1 MKRLLFIL
9 LILVFVSCNVNS
21 KKSVDDVLSFKDFET
36 YLMENEVADDDII
49 ISISDFID
57 SVNDCRDNVNKYYLL
72 SKSYNILGYCHYTT
86 CHFDDALKCY
96 INALKFSDKIKDN
109 NHNIKGDIYKNIAD
123 VFYDC
128 ENYTL
133 SKDLYFKSLDYCL
146 TSLDSNNIVHDYRRI
161 GNICYYLSENE
172 NPDTLQYYMQ
182 KSMNFSQKEEP
193 LISALYM
200 ALTTAFH
207 QKEKLEGLSPNRMK
221 GISLLPDN
229 RIAMNYSLNNY
240 LSVLYQIEG
249 DIDGAIKHSKI
260 VLNSNDIKKQMSAHR
275 QLSNL
280 YLIKGDTALSVCHS
294 LKYDSINEIF
304 SEFKRKS
311 LSAENLLYEY
321 ERDNQYAEKK
331 KGNIHVVYLAFSLII
346 ILTSSIFFIIKRK
359 RNASSKDDFSERWN
373 RFISSE
379 IFILIKDKCESES
392 DLSAT
397 NVSASM
403 ICLKENEK
411 MNLEKEINLCF
422 NDFVNEIRTTFPE
435 LNKGEIDYCMLSL
448 LSISEI
454 HKAALLGLSYQGCVS
469 RKKRVAEK
477 TKMSNINEELLSF
490 LQKHNRNIF

>member
-1 MKRLLFIL
+1 MWRLLSL
-9 LILVFVSCNVNS
+9 LIFFAIISCNNKVE
-21 KKSVDDVLSFKDFET
+21 KSLSNTQLFKDFDI
-36 YLMENEVADDDII
+36 YFLRNEVADEGMII
-49 ISISDFID
+49 FINAFID
-57 SVNDCRDNVNKYYLL
+57 SVNDCRGNVNKYYLL
-72 SKSYNILGYCHYTT
+72 SKSHNILGYCYYTKSY
-86 CHFDDALKCY
+86 FDDALKCY
-96 INALKFSDKIKDN
+96 INALKFSDMIKDN
-109 NHNIKGDIYKNIAD
+109 NYNIKGDIYRNIAD

-128 ENYTL
+128 ESFIL
-133 SKDLYFKSLDYCL
+133 SKELYFKSLVYCL
-146 TSLDSNNIVHDYRRI
+146 NSLDSNIIVHDYRRI

-182 KSMNFSQKEEP
+182 KSMNYARNEEP
-193 LISALYM
+193 LVSALYM

-221 GISLLPDN
+221 GISFLPDN
-229 RIAMNYSLNNY
+229 RVAMNYSLNNY

-260 VLNSNDIKKQMSAHR
+260 ALNSADMKKQMSAHR

-280 YLIKGDTALSVCHS
+280 YLISGDTASSVYHD

-304 SEFKRKS
+304 SEFKRKV
-311 LSAENLLYEY
+311 LATENLLHDY
-321 ERDNQYAEKK
+321 ERENQYVENKRE
-331 KGNIHVVYLAFSLII
+331 NTYIIYLTLSLVVILI
-346 ILTSSIFFIIKRK
+346 SSIFFIIKRK
-359 RNASSKDDFSERWN
+359 RNTSSKEDFSERWN

-403 ICLKENEK
+403 ICLNEKEK

-422 NDFVNEIRTTFPE
+422 NDFVNKIRTTFPK

-448 LSISEI
+448 LSVSEI
-454 HKAALLGLSYQGCVS
+454 HKSALLGLSYQGCVG

-477 TKMSNINEELLSF
+477 TKMNNINEGLLSF
-490 LQKHNRNIF
+490 LHKHNRNII

>member
-1 MKRLLFIL
+1 MIRLLLFS
-9 LILVFVSCNVNS
+9 LVISFVSCNINVKNS
-21 KKSVDDVLSFKDFET
+21 LEDIPLFDDFET
-36 YLMENEVADDDII
+36 YFSRNEVAGDEMIL
-49 ISISDFID
+49 SISDFVD
-57 SVNDCRDNVNKYYLL
+57 SVNDGKDDANKYYLL
-72 SKSYNILGYCHYTT
+72 SESYNMLGYCHYTN
-86 CHFDDALKCY
+86 CQFDDAIKCY

-109 NHNIKGDIYKNIAD
+109 NHNIKGDIYRNIAD

-128 ENYTL
+128 ENFVL
-133 SKDLYFKSLDYCL
+133 SKELYFKSLDYCL
-146 TSLDSNNIVHDYRRI
+146 LSLDSNNIVYNYRRI

-182 KSMNFSQKEEP
+182 KSLNFAQKEEP

-221 GISLLPDN
+221 GISLIPDN

-240 LSVLYQIEG
+240 LSVLYQMEG
-249 DIDGAIKHSKI
+249 DIDAAIKHSKI
-260 VLNSNDIKKQMSAHR
+260 ALNSADIKKQMSAHR

-280 YLIKGDTALSVCHS
+280 YLINGDTASSVYHD

-304 SEFKRKS
+304 SEFKRKA
-311 LSAENLLYEY
+311 LAAENLLHDY
-321 ERDNQYAEKK
+321 ERENQYVENKS
-331 KGNIHVVYLAFSLII
+331 GNVHVVYLTFSLII
-346 ILTSSIFFIIKRK
+346 ILTSSLFFIIKRK
-359 RNASSKDDFSERWN
+359 RNKLSKEDFSERWS

-403 ICLKENEK
+403 ICLNEK
-411 MNLEKEINLCF
+411 EKMHLEKEINLCF
-422 NDFVNEIRTTFPE
+422 NDFVNKIRTTFPE

-448 LSISEI
+448 LSVSEI
-454 HKAALLGLSYQGCVS
+454 HKSALLGLSYQGCVS

-477 TKMSNINEELLSF
+477 TKMNNINEDLLSF
-490 LQKHNRNIF
+490 LQKHNRNII